1 MQREDYPI
9 PNYIRPRFKSLCGEW
24 KVELLGQTETKI
36 CSCTVP
42 FELGSKNSGVEDI
55 AGVQTAVYQTR
66 FELNASEISG
76 AVLLNFG
83 GVANHS
89 KIYLNDMLVAENV
102 GYNHSMVF
110 DVSMLTKEGDNFLT
124 VVASRSLESN
134 EPIGIIGEVWL
145 EFTAKSYFGAVR
157 SYASLMNKTI
167 YIQGAVAGETEGYK
181 VKVEIAYNKKP
192 VVTYEYKAK
201 SVLNLG
207 ANLKT
212 QAVFLWQALEP
223 RFYEIRISLY
233 NPQGG
238 LCDQIYTYCAFRDV
252 SLLDN
257 KLYINGTPTFMRAI
271 EIDGYYPYSGS
282 YYASSKEIAQD
293 YGTVLMLGFNT
304 LDFTRYPT
312 PRELYIADK
321 LGLMVRASLGGDRV
335 NEQDASSFEA
345 FASESQML
353 LNRDFGHPSV
363 VFEVPFEDYTGSALI
378 QSSTYKLLK
387 QTDPTRL
394 VSVRGGDLYETD
406 IYEFKEESGDAEQ
419 IEEWLMYRFNGIK
432 LSEKEDAK
440 RRKHNP
446 ELLTEQ
452 KLRTMPFY
460 VGSIKAGNLRANDH
474 YSEVQFISNYARQAE
489 LIMASGAIGFTLSSL
504 VDNDGK
510 NGLLN
515 ANRDFK
521 ISREGI
527 AKMRAINKK
536 KAFIEQ

>member
-9 PNYIRPRFKSLCGEW
+9 PNYVRPRFKSLNGEW
-24 KVELLGQTETKI
+24 NLELLGENSTKI
-36 CSCTVP
+36 CTCNVP
-42 FELGSKNSGVEDI
+42 YELGSKNSGVEDI
-55 AGVQTAVYQTR
+55 LGVRSAVYQKC
-66 FELNASEISG
+66 FELNASEVSG
-76 AVLLNFG
+76 TVLLNFG
-83 GVANHS
+83 GVANYS
-89 KIYLNDMLVAENV
+89 RIYLNDILVAENV
-102 GYNHSMVF
+102 GYHHSMVF
-110 DVSMLTKEGDNFLT
+110 DVSMVAKEGVNALS
-124 VVASRSLESN
+124 VVAERGDDYTL
-134 EPIGIIGEVWL
+134 PIGIIGEVWL
-145 EFTAKSYFGAVR
+145 EFAAKSYFGAVR

-167 YIQGAVAGETEGYK
+167 YVQGAVAGETEGYK

-201 SVLNLG
+201 GVLNLG

-223 RFYEIRISLY
+223 RFYELRLSLY
-233 NPQGG
+233 NAQGG

-257 KLYINGTPTFMRAI
+257 KLYVNGTPTFMRAV
-271 EIDGYYPYSGS
+271 EVDGYYPYSGH
-282 YYASSKEIAQD
+282 YYASAKEIAQD
-293 YGTVLMLGFNT
+293 YASVLMLGFNT
-304 LDFTRYPT
+304 LDFKRYPT

-321 LGLMVRASLGGDRV
+321 LGLMVRASLNGNRI
-335 NEQDASSFEA
+335 NQDNAQEFEA

-353 LNRDFGHPSV
+353 LNRDFGHPSII
-363 VFEVPFEDYTGSALI
+363 FEVPFEDYSGSALI

-387 QTDPTRL
+387 QTDPTKL
-394 VSVRGGDLYETD
+394 VSIRGGDLYETD
-406 IYEFKEESGDAEQ
+406 VYEFKEESNSPDA
-419 IEEWLMYRFNGIK
+419 IEEWLMYRFNGAK
-432 LSEKEDAK
+432 LSEKEDLK
-440 RRKHNP
+440 RRKHKP
-446 ELLTEQ
+446 ELLSEQ

-474 YSEVQFISNYARQAE
+474 YSEVQFISNFARQAE

-504 VDNDGK
+504 VDGEEK

-521 ISREGI
+521 LSREGI
-527 AKMRAINKK
+527 AKIRAINKN